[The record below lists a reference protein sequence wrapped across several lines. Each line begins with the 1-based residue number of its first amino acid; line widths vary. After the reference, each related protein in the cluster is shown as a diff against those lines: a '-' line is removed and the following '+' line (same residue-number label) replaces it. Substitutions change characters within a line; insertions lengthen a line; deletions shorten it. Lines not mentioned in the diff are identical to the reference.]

1 MPSWAPFSPSSSSM
15 ASCWFSAPALPTW
28 KMNSKNCWPLNM
40 KQVKPEA
47 PGQENLVE
55 LEKWH
60 NLGYLFWAYMV
71 VWVFLAGYLVLI
83 SRRMTRLSREMEILR
98 RERRN
103 GPAS

>member
-1 MPSWAPFSPSSSSM
+1 
-15 ASCWFSAPALPTW
+15 
-28 KMNSKNCWPLNM
+28 M